1 LEKLPED
8 LSRCLAKRISSRSA
22 YRARIEERRRIIKDR
37 LDKIVLKK
45 AFGAFT
51 DLTHVQLCRLQDFE
65 DGGFLRFLHK
75 YPRATEHVR
84 ADWSP
89 ACHHSTKTISEA
101 LLASGSACE
110 RFSSPALNVES
121 AQFLA
126 EKLPG
131 QEMGI
136 PLSTLTEHLKCLEL
150 HFVEPTNID
159 DRIRKLTPSFDHVF
173 STATNLEA
181 LHVGFPE
188 ANPLSISLEDVF
200 HHVKWKNLVAFGI
213 QGWSLDATEIAE
225 FAGRHRAKLKGL
237 RLRSVLLK
245 DGSMWKDVLYYL
257 KENLHLSWVS
267 LRKIGYEAHFLE
279 KQSRMGVEWTD
290 SDDEDEPDETE
301 VSDFNDDD
309 GGHVSGEGGEV
320 AHTHHPQPESVS
332 APLDDDLVLEDT
344 FELSSNE
351 EDEQNEDP
359 ERFLHTMEFPRH
371 LHDPVRRIR
380 CNCREQIGGRH
391 ALSPAAAEALG
402 DNGAD
407 PDEDT
412 RKMWESWVVWM
423 CPIHKSKLVPTAGS
437 SASWES

>member
-1 LEKLPED
+1 
-8 LSRCLAKRISSRSA
+8 
-22 YRARIEERRRIIKDR
+22 
-37 LDKIVLKK
+37 VLLK
-45 AFGAFT
+45 AFAAFT

-75 YPRATEHVR
+75 YPRATDHVR

-101 LLASGSACE
+101 LLESGSACE

-121 AQFLA
+121 AQVLA
-126 EKLPG
+126 QRLPWMD
-131 QEMGI
+131 MGY
-136 PLSTLTEHLKCLEL
+136 PLSQLTDRLKCLEL

-159 DRIRKLTPSFDHVF
+159 DRIRALTSSFDQVF
-173 STATNLEA
+173 RTATNLEA

-188 ANPLSISLEDVF
+188 SNPLSISLEDVF
-200 HHVKWKNLVAFGI
+200 HNVKWKNLVAFGI
-213 QGWSLDATEIAE
+213 QGWSLEGAEITK
-225 FAGRHRAKLKGL
+225 FAGRHSSKLKGL

-245 DGSMWKDVLYYL
+245 DGSRWKDVLYFL
-257 KENLHLSWVS
+257 KEKLHLSWVS
-267 LRKIGYEAHFLE
+267 LRKIGYESHFLE

-290 SDDEDEPDETE
+290 SDDDDEPDETE
-301 VSDFNDDD
+301 VGDFSDDD
-309 GGHVSGEGGEV
+309 VGHVSEE
-320 AHTHHPQPESVS
+320 APHTNHAPHESVS
-332 APLDDDLVLEDT
+332 VPLEDELVLEDT
-344 FELSSNE
+344 FELSSND
-351 EDEQNEDP
+351 EDEHNEDP
-359 ERFLHTMEFPRH
+359 ERFLHTMEFPRQ
-371 LHDPVRRIR
+371 LHDPVHRNR

-402 DNGAD
+402 DDGAD

-423 CPIHKSKLVPTAGS
+423 CPIHKSKLVPTAGG

>member
-1 LEKLPED
+1 LEK
-8 LSRCLAKRISSRSA
+8 
-22 YRARIEERRRIIKDR
+22 
-37 LDKIVLKK
+37 
-45 AFGAFT
+45 AFKAFT

-65 DGGFLRFLHK
+65 DGSFLRFLHK
-75 YPRATEHVR
+75 HPRATEHIR
-84 ADWSP
+84 ADWSS

-101 LLASGSACE
+101 LLTSKSGCE

-126 EKLPG
+126 QKLPG
-131 QEMGI
+131 QEI
-136 PLSTLTEHLKCLEL
+136 AITLSRLTERLKCLEL

-159 DRIRKLTPSFDHVF
+159 DRIRKLTPSFVQVF
-173 STATNLEA
+173 NTATNLEA

-188 ANPLSISLEDVF
+188 SNPLSISLEDVF
-200 HHVKWKNLVAFGI
+200 HKIKWKNLVAFGI
-213 QGWSLDATEIAE
+213 QGWSLDATEIRE
-225 FAGRHRAKLKGL
+225 FAARHSTKLKGL

-267 LRKIGYEAHFLE
+267 LRKIGYETHFLE

-290 SDDEDEPDETE
+290 SDDEDEPDETA
-301 VSDFNDDD
+301 VSDFSDDD
-309 GGHVSGEGGEV
+309 AGHVSGDGEE
-320 AHTHHPQPESVS
+320 AHTYHAPSESVTV
-332 APLDDDLVLEDT
+332 PPDGVLELEDT

-351 EDEQNEDP
+351 EDSSQNSDP

-380 CNCREQIGGRH
+380 CNCREQVGGRH
-391 ALSPAAAEALG
+391 ALSPASADALG
-402 DNGAD
+402 DDGAD
-407 PDEDT
+407 PDEET

-423 CPIHKSKLVPTAGS
+423 CPIHKGKLVATAGS
-437 SASWES
+437 SSGGWET

>member
-1 LEKLPED
+1 MD
-8 LSRCLAKRISSRSA
+8 
-22 YRARIEERRRIIKDR
+22 AR
-37 LDKIVLKK
+37 VLQT
-45 AFGAFT
+45 AFKAFT

-75 YPRATEHVR
+75 YPRALDHIR
-84 ADWSP
+84 ADWSS

-101 LLASGSACE
+101 LLTSQSACE

-126 EKLPG
+126 QRPPG
-131 QEMGI
+131 KDLGYPD
-136 PLSTLTEHLKCLEL
+136 PLSQLTDRLKCLEL

-159 DRIRKLTPSFDHVF
+159 DRIRALTPSFDQVF
-173 STATNLEA
+173 RTATNLEA

-213 QGWSLDATEIAE
+213 QGWSLEAAEIAE
-225 FAGRHRAKLKGL
+225 FAGRHSTKLKGL

-245 DGSMWKDVLYYL
+245 DGSRWKDVLYYL

-267 LRKIGYEAHFLE
+267 LRKIGYESHFLE

-290 SDDEDEPDETE
+290 SDDDDEPDETE
-301 VSDFNDDD
+301 ISDFSDDD
-309 GGHVSGEGGEV
+309 EAGHVSEE
-320 AHTHHPQPESVS
+320 APHASHAPHESAS
-332 APLDDDLVLEDT
+332 APLEHELVLEDT
-344 FELSSNE
+344 FELSSND
-351 EDEQNEDP
+351 EDEHNEDP

-380 CNCREQIGGRH
+380 CNCREQMGGRH

-402 DNGAD
+402 DDGAD
-407 PDEDT
+407 PDDDT